1 MIEPQ
6 EGMSVEEIVNWSLY
20 AEKMGYGYIF
30 RSDHLLPLGGEEEVK
45 RKGSIGSPECWVSL
59 GAVAAKTM
67 KIKFGPMVTPVGF
80 RNPAL
85 LARMACT
92 LDSYSNGRMCLG
104 LGAGWYEF
112 EYKAHGYDFPS
123 FKVRRK
129 QVEEGYKIVRE
140 MTEGKRVDFDGEY
153 FSAHLE
159 CFPKPTN
166 GKVHFIGGGRQPRI
180 VQTLS
185 KYVDE
190 WNVFNCPME
199 TFQKLKEVLVQNKPS
214 RKKVEISQMGSFI
227 IAMTNDQLDQK
238 LRKAAKTQGL
248 DPNPAI
254 ATKKLRAGGRL
265 CGKVNEF
272 VEQLNEKIDSGIEK
286 FYFQVL
292 DPNDM
297 EMVTLLTDTLKS
309 KF

>member
-6 EGMSVEEIVNWSLY
+6 EGMTMEQILEWALY
-20 AEKMGYGYIF
+20 AERMNYGYIF
-30 RSDHLLPLGGEEEVK
+30 RSDHLLALGGEEEVK
-45 RKGSIGSPECWVSL
+45 KKDGASSPECWVSL
-59 GAVAAKTM
+59 GAIAAKTT
-67 KIKFGPMVTPVGF
+67 KIKFGPMVSPVGF

-112 EYKAHGYDFPS
+112 EYIAHGFDFPA

-129 QVEEGYKIVRE
+129 QAEEGYKIVRE
-140 MTEGKRVDFDGEY
+140 ITEGKRVDFDGEY
-153 FSAHLE
+153 FSAHVE
-159 CFPKPTN
+159 CSPKPTN

-180 VQTLS
+180 VRTLA

-190 WNVFNCPME
+190 WNLFNTSKE
-199 TFQKLKEVLVQNKPS
+199 NYLKLREVLEQSKPFNK
-214 RKKVEISQMGSFI
+214 RIEITQMGSFV
-227 IAMTNDQLDQK
+227 IAKSESELEQK
-238 LRKAAKTQGL
+238 LHLAAKVHGTDL
-248 DPNPAI
+248 APAEFGR
-254 ATKKLRAGGRL
+254 KLKASGRL
-265 CGKVNEF
+265 CGAVEEF
-272 VEQLNEKIDSGIEK
+272 VEQLNDIVDSGIER

-292 DPNDM
+292 DPNDK